1 MQIKETDKLQY
12 PVVKDKEGEKKSFI
26 DKLFDTMNYQMTNPN
41 ETPKSAFYEQDAQGE
56 KIHELKLVN
65 QLFKSCNFYGAKII
79 ASVFTEC
86 TFIDCNFTSAE
97 LFNVKFEAC
106 TFRNCNFTDIAMQD
120 VNAETSTK
128 TNCILND
135 IDLSKNVKGFSS
147 DETKIIEDSVEDE
160 AKETENKSV
169 YENVKKALEGWEEV
183 EPQCFELSGK
193 DDTNCGLA
201 IYPNSQKNSQE
212 NEDIWEFVFFYGNES
227 LLMNDFNLFGLTS
240 DNIKTQVEQWKNDVL
255 INQSNV
261 IIKNLLTILE
271 D

>member
-1 MQIKETDKLQY
+1 
-12 PVVKDKEGEKKSFI
+12 
-26 DKLFDTMNYQMTNPN
+26 
-41 ETPKSAFYEQDAQGE
+41 
-56 KIHELKLVN
+56 
-65 QLFKSCNFYGAKII
+65 
-79 ASVFTEC
+79 
-86 TFIDCNFTSAE
+86 
-97 LFNVKFEAC
+97 
-106 TFRNCNFTDIAMQD
+106 MQD

-201 IYPNSQKNSQE
+201 IYPNS
-212 NEDIWEFVFFYGNES
+212 
-227 LLMNDFNLFGLTS
+227 
-240 DNIKTQVEQWKNDVL
+240 
-255 INQSNV
+255 
-261 IIKNLLTILE
+261 
-271 D
+271 